1 MLTWTSSD
9 RCSLDGTDGATASTR
24 RLRSDEGIVSVP
36 QLHHLVYR
44 HAVIPVLLHDRLQ
57 HKRNST
63 MLSNDIDKLFK
74 LLKKHS
80 KQIYPSGWFTLKKKI
95 NTVNPTCKDMF
106 ETRTFSYYQTLFLT
120 AVC

>member
-44 HAVIPVLLHDRLQ
+44 HAVVPVLLHDRLQ
-57 HKRNST
+57 HKRNSN

-74 LLKKHS
+74 TTFQTNIPLRMVY
-80 KQIYPSGWFTLKKKI
+80 IKKKI
-95 NTVNPTCKDMF
+95 NTVNLTCKDNP
-106 ETRTFSYYQTLFLT
+106 TCLT
-120 AVC
+120 PEPFHNTKLYS